1 MTKSKGSANYPNA
14 LPARSASKRGVE
26 ALYPD
31 LWLEIFSHTIDV
43 DCGFYEDISLA
54 RIAESEATSEINR
67 RSLHSSDKSID
78 PTQPLRRILHTCRYW
93 REIMRYAPLL
103 WSQVI
108 DCGRMEPMWLSRV
121 LQYADDAPLV
131 VRCSHLCR
139 TGQAATQKRREL
151 ACNLNLFVVLI
162 SKNELKEFHGDF
174 QHFSLSPSTIAA
186 LVDRFRRHMPQLTA
200 LSLDLGNNVL
210 AAELFDSSPLHLFQG
225 ITPPKLKRVTFRHC
239 PITLYTTQPWQNIT
253 YLSICNT
260 YRFGFSPLS
269 LLQQTP
275 VLEYLVMGIR
285 RFANLSNE
293 AFFPARSK
301 VKLPC
306 LSRIQLSGPLEIS
319 TLFLGS
325 LEPPFVLASF
335 TFNITE
341 LQHSSSM
348 TPDLSAIFHGISSSG
363 QKIVQAPNT
372 IRLDF
377 SKKIPRIQ
385 VTIND
390 TGHKYCF
397 RYEEPGGV
405 SASNT
410 IRFLETVRPFFHA
423 CTCLIVEA
431 EKLVTQA
438 DIRDYYFALLFH
450 IFPWF
455 VNLQI
460 VLLRETTYSLVLSMF
475 ADVEA
480 PHVREVI
487 MPFAITKEFGYLDDI
502 SSFLMD
508 RKESGQPICT
518 LNFPSIY
525 DSHKNTKSKK
535 RVKMLKKL
543 FGVNIKFRMRFHGRQ
558 IQRMET
564 LGILKHSNIY
574 PDKNICRFLQ
584 FSRLRC

>member
-1 MTKSKGSANYPNA
+1 MTKNKRSANSPNA

-31 LWLEIFSHTIDV
+31 LWLEIFSYTIDV
-43 DCGFYEDISLA
+43 DYGFYGDISLA
-54 RIAESEATSEINR
+54 RIAESEATSEIDR
-67 RSLHSSDKSID
+67 RSLRSSDKSID
-78 PTQPLRRILHTCRYW
+78 PSQPLRRILHTCRYW
-93 REIMRYAPLL
+93 REIMRYTPLL

-108 DCGRMEPMWLSRV
+108 DCGRMAPMWLSRV
-121 LQYADDAPLV
+121 LQYANDAPLV
-131 VRCSHLCR
+131 VRCSHLCH
-139 TGQAATQKRREL
+139 TGQAATQKQREHT
-151 ACNLNLFVVLI
+151 CNLNLFVVLI
-162 SKNELKEFHGDF
+162 SKNEFKEFHGDF

-186 LVDRFRRHMPQLTA
+186 LVDRFRHHMPQLTA

-210 AAELFDSSPLHLFQG
+210 AAELFGSSPLSLFQG

-239 PITLYTTQPWQNIT
+239 PIILYTTQPWQNIT
-253 YLSICNT
+253 YLSIFNT
-260 YRFGFSPLS
+260 THFDFSPLS

-275 VLEYLVMGIR
+275 VLEYLVIGIR
-285 RFANLSNE
+285 RFANLSNG
-293 AFFPARSK
+293 AFFPARGK
-301 VKLPC
+301 VKLPR
-306 LSRIQLSGPLEIS
+306 LSRIQLSGPLEMS

-341 LQHSSSM
+341 LHSSLM

-363 QKIVQAPNT
+363 RKIVQAPNT

-377 SKKIPRIQ
+377 SKNIPRIQ

-390 TGHKYCF
+390 MGYKYCF
-397 RYEEPGGV
+397 RCEEPGGV

-410 IRFLETVRPFFHA
+410 IRFLETVRPFFQA
-423 CTCLIVEA
+423 CICLIVEA
-431 EKLVTQA
+431 EKLVTEVNV
-438 DIRDYYFALLFH
+438 RDYYSALLFH
-450 IFPWF
+450 LFPWF
-455 VNLQI
+455 VNLQ
-460 VLLRETTYSLVLSMF
+460 VVVLRETTYSLVLSMLT
-475 ADVEA
+475 DVEA

-502 SSFLMD
+502 SSFLAD

-525 DSHKNTKSKK
+525 GSHKTTKSKK

-543 FGVNIKFRMRFHGRQ
+543 FEVNIKFRNEVPWTTNSKDGD
-558 IQRMET
+558 
-564 LGILKHSNIY
+564 
-574 PDKNICRFLQ
+574 PW
-584 FSRLRC
+584 